1 MPPPPPP
8 PPERTPLLHK
18 PNTNRTLCYSLLF
31 VFLLFCLL
39 AYCTTFDGIH
49 PRTNPSFSHL
59 HNFCA
64 DIQPILAAE
73 YLTRQVRLAQT
84 LTHLNATAFIAEPG
98 PSMSYYTNVK
108 WSLSERPFLAIIR
121 PDSLALSRVNI
132 TFVSP
137 AFEVARARENI
148 KHAGLLEP
156 VGIVEWEEHLSP
168 YDTVAKLLA
177 STTSSPATVYL
188 DTTLRFFIA
197 SALTNI
203 LAPLDIATSV
213 SDPEIVTLRSIKS
226 SAEIDIMR
234 CANMATV
241 EALRAVKSL
250 VKPGATEDQIA
261 AWTFRALEAAGLR
274 KTWVLALVDDNAA
287 YPHGEPGKNKKVGE
301 DGGMVLIDAG
311 GSLFD
316 YESDIT
322 RTFFV
327 PPTGSNLNMNATRL
341 LAWHA
346 VHAAQERALSTIRVG
361 VACSSVD
368 LAARDSLVTAG
379 LANYFT
385 HRLGHGI
392 GMEGHEHPFLNKG
405 NTETRLEPGMTFSVE
420 PGVYVMGEFGIRLED
435 IVVVTSDGEGVELL
449 SGGLAK
455 GPFEF

>member
-1 MPPPPPP
+1 
-8 PPERTPLLHK
+8 
-18 PNTNRTLCYSLLF
+18 
-31 VFLLFCLL
+31 
-39 AYCTTFDGIH
+39 
-49 PRTNPSFSHL
+49 
-59 HNFCA
+59 
-64 DIQPILAAE
+64 
-73 YLTRQVRLAQT
+73 
-84 LTHLNATAFIAEPG
+84 
-98 PSMSYYTNVK
+98 MSYYTNVK

-301 DGGMVLIDAG
+301 DGGM
-311 GSLFD
+311 
-316 YESDIT
+316 
-322 RTFFV
+322 
-327 PPTGSNLNMNATRL
+327 
-341 LAWHA
+341 
-346 VHAAQERALSTIRVG
+346 
-361 VACSSVD
+361 
-368 LAARDSLVTAG
+368 
-379 LANYFT
+379 
-385 HRLGHGI
+385 
-392 GMEGHEHPFLNKG
+392 
-405 NTETRLEPGMTFSVE
+405 TRLEPGMTFSVE

-435 IVVVTSDGEGVELL
+435 IVVVTSDGEGFGAARDFCVGEQEAER
-449 SGGLAK
+449 GEAGECDVNEK
-455 GPFEF
+455 FGTI